1 MFSKRFTRAG
11 SEAKSPQSASRLVKR
26 NVRASSVGPEA
37 NTPNKQQHSELA
49 NTPIRTR
56 RRTSMLLSEP
66 VVEEKEEYM
75 KYPVVTLDRTLPD
88 LIEIRESGILYFENI
103 FKLKKF

>member
-11 SEAKSPQSASRLVKR
+11 SEAKSPQPASRLVKR

-37 NTPNKQQHSELA
+37 NMPNKQQYIELV
-49 NTPIRTR
+49 NTPIKTR
-56 RRTSMLLSEP
+56 RRTSVLLSEP
-66 VVEEKEEYM
+66 VVEEKGEYM

>member
-11 SEAKSPQSASRLVKR
+11 SEAKSPQTASRLVKR
-26 NVRASSVGPEA
+26 NVRARSVGPEA
-37 NTPNKQQHSELA
+37 NTPNKQQQGELV
-49 NTPIRTR
+49 NIPIKTR
-56 RRTSMLLSEP
+56 RRTSMLMSEP
-66 VVEEKEEYM
+66 VVEEKGEYM

-88 LIEIRESGILYFENI
+88 LIETRESGILYFENV